1 MYRFIEGKVSS
12 PEDLRRREIYRG
24 VARRLAEWHASLPV
38 SAVTHGTGVNGH
50 INGGVT
56 REKRLSRM
64 RIRRESIGE
73 ESGDCCGD
81 GEGIFEMDEEE
92 PKWVRELK
100 MKELCMVEGWKGRV
114 KRGLFKVFGRKWK
127 VGERVEKDF
136 EIVFEED
143 DGDEDDEEET
153 RMACAWDEIFGEVD
167 LESDRWTLP

>member
-1 MYRFIEGKVSS
+1 LAERWKVN
-12 PEDLRRREIYRG
+12 E
-24 VARRLAEWHASLPV
+24 ARRAEHKREREELIRRGEEEPSFYDPDPEFWLPNRL
-38 SAVTHGTGVNGH
+38 SSGLSEET
-50 INGGVT
+50 T